1 MAKGG
6 TFGALPADAEQFML
20 IEFMSSEF
28 TKLQTML
35 ESGNAPFDKQQAL
48 TLEFYQQ
55 RIEALER
62 KVETLKDR
70 VGQMKYSNG
79 ATH

>member
-1 MAKGG
+1 
-6 TFGALPADAEQFML
+6 
-20 IEFMSSEF
+20 
-28 TKLQTML
+28 ML

-55 RIEALER
+55 SIEALER

>member
-1 MAKGG
+1 
-6 TFGALPADAEQFML
+6 ML

-28 TKLQTML
+28 AKLQTML

-62 KVETLKDR
+62 KMEALKDR
-70 VGQMKYSNG
+70 VGQIKFSNGG